1 MHAVTKSSST
11 STKLRIVFDASAR
24 SSNGYSLNDT
34 LLTGPTLHPKLETV
48 LLKFRTYPI
57 AVSADISKMYRE
69 VELYE
74 SDRDLHR
81 FVWRPHPLDTLKHY
95 RMTRVIFRVATS
107 PYLAVKALQQTA
119 LDFGQDHPKASWHVH
134 ASFYVDDL
142 LAGANSPS
150 EALELHNSLRTLLLR
165 GGFNLCKW
173 RSSSSLVTQ
182 SIEPSLREK
191 LPIQNFFDCSDS
203 YIKRPLG

>member
-1 MHAVTKSSST
+1 MNQTEIFTCLCGDHI
-11 STKLRIVFDASAR
+11 LR
-24 SSNGYSLNDT
+24 T
-34 LLTGPTLHPKLETV
+34 L
-48 LLKFRTYPI
+48 
-57 AVSADISKMYRE
+57 SKT
-69 VELYE
+69 
-74 SDRDLHR
+74 H
-81 FVWRPHPLDTLKHY
+81 
-95 RMTRVIFRVATS
+95 MTRVTFGVASS

-182 SIEPSLREK
+182 SIEPSLGK
-191 LPIQNFFDCSDS
+191 NFLFKNVLTALTLYIQ
-203 YIKRPLG
+203 RPLG